1 MFDIPWLTVAGETFT
16 INPIIYLLW
25 MIWVGWIFSSVGAFG
40 GIMAGVGHISIMGL
54 GKWADAMKGKNV
66 EIGGYTD
73 AGNYITDN
81 IRFSSTLITFVNSLS
96 STINWQTQKRLV
108 WPAGIALGIGGVLGA
123 QVAVFGTGGKLGV
136 DLYKGIFGVCTWAV
150 SFYMFY
156 QLTPQVKSKKSA
168 GQEAARRFKERV
180 DELKEQGRL
189 DELEGVENLKL
200 KKDAAEF
207 EFFDEQ
213 FKVKHYVPF
222 IWGFIVG
229 FIAVLIGVG
238 GGFLLVP
245 FLTAI
250 GLPMYIAP
258 GVSVLGVI
266 FSQASGLIAW
276 AAVKQMFALPVI
288 IGWVGILIGSYIGP
302 RTQKY
307 IKIDY
312 LYAIFGILAFYVGLR
327 YILSG
332 FLGIQLPP

>member
-1 MFDIPWLTVAGETFT
+1 MFDITWLTVAGETFT
-16 INPIIYLLW
+16 INPIVYLLW

-54 GKWADAMKGKNV
+54 GKWADTMKGKTTK
-66 EIGGYTD
+66 IGQYTD

-81 IRFSSTLITFVNSLS
+81 IRFSNTLITFVNSIS

-108 WPAGIALGIGGVLGA
+108 WPAGIALGLGGVLGA
-123 QVAVFGTGGKLGV
+123 QVAVWGTGGKLGV
-136 DLYKGIFGVCTWAV
+136 DLYRGIFGICTWAV

-156 QLTPQVKSKKSA
+156 QLTPRVKTRKSA
-168 GQEAARRFKERV
+168 GMEAARKFKERF
-180 DELKEQGRL
+180 DELRAEGRL

-200 KKDAAEF
+200 TKEAAKF
-207 EFFDEQ
+207 EFFEEH
-213 FKVKHYVPF
+213 FKVRHYVPF
-222 IWGFIVG
+222 LWGFIVG

-258 GVSVLGVI
+258 GVSVLGVV

-307 IKIDY
+307 IRMDY
-312 LYAIFGILAFYVGLR
+312 LYAVFGVLAFYVGLR
-327 YILSG
+327 YIVSG
-332 FLGIQLPP
+332 FFGTHLPP